1 MNRWVRA
8 GIGFLAASQ
17 TVVGMWAL
25 FFPVTFFSLE
35 VVGMGM
41 AYNEHLMRDYGAMT
55 LAGAV
60 VLGVATVRRGRT
72 LMVVALAMYLTWA
85 VPHFI
90 VHLTMLDHLAPS
102 TGAVLITALGA
113 AVVLSAGLLV
123 CVVSSKEMRGPE

>member
-1 MNRWVRA
+1 MNGWVRA

-17 TVVGMWAL
+17 TGVGIWAL

-35 VVGMGM
+35 FVGMGM

-55 LAGAV
+55 LASAV
-60 VLGVATVRRGRT
+60 VLGVATVQMGRMLT
-72 LMVVALAMYLTWA
+72 VVALAMYLTWS
-85 VPHFI
+85 VPHFV

-123 CVVSSKEMRGPE
+123 CVVSSRPSAS